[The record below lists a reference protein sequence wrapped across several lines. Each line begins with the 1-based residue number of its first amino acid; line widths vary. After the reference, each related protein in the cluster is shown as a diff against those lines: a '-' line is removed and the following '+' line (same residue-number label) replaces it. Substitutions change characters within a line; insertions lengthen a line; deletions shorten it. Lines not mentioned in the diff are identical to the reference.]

1 MKRKRKRIILVVAAF
16 VLVAAVVLSTLALR
30 AARRASYPLVYM
42 DEVTAAAE
50 KYDLPVSLVMGV
62 IHTESSFNENAVSP
76 AGAMGLMQIMPDT
89 GAWLASKVNVNG
101 YEMSLLLDPVV
112 NIEMGCWYLNY
123 LYETFDGDMNAVL
136 AGYNTGQNRV
146 RKWLL
151 DDSYTNEDG
160 KLVIIP
166 IEEAK
171 DYVEK
176 VLYAQGNYQ
185 EIYKMD

>member
-1 MKRKRKRIILVVAAF
+1 MNQKRRRIAIIVVAAL

-89 GAWLASKVNVNG
+89 GAWLASKVNVNR
-101 YEMSLLLDPVV
+101 L
-112 NIEMGCWYLNY
+112 
-123 LYETFDGDMNAVL
+123 
-136 AGYNTGQNRV
+136 
-146 RKWLL
+146 
-151 DDSYTNEDG
+151 
-160 KLVIIP
+160 
-166 IEEAK
+166 
-171 DYVEK
+171 
-176 VLYAQGNYQ
+176 
-185 EIYKMD
+185 